1 MAKVSLALTSEVEIG
16 KVDQIL
22 TVKSTNGRKI
32 GALKFSKG
40 SVEWWPKGNSVNAHK
55 YSWEQLAA
63 VLEDSRPTV
72 RVAAKK
78 AAAKPVA
85 KAPKP
90 TVKRVPRTKTKA
102 K

>member
-40 SVEWWPKGNSVNAHK
+40 AVEWWPKGNSVNVHE
-55 YSWEQLAA
+55 YTWEQLAA
-63 VLEDSRPTV
+63 VLEGSKPTV
-72 RVAAKK
+72 RAAKK
-78 AAAKPVA
+78 AVKPAAKA
-85 KAPKP
+85 SKP
-90 TVKRVPRTKTKA
+90 TVKRVLRTKPNA

>member
-55 YSWEQLAA
+55 YTWEQLAA
-63 VLEDSRPTV
+63 VLEDSKPTV

-78 AAAKPVA
+78 AVKPVA
-85 KAPKP
+85 KKTKP
-90 TVKRVPRTKTKA
+90 TVKRVPRTKPNA

>member
-1 MAKVSLALTSEVEIG
+1 MALTSEVEIG